1 MKLVAVWVT
10 AVLRRLSRMPPSS
23 HAAHAMAGSVHS
35 ICTGF
40 KSARDTAFLFVL
52 PLWLYNGTTEHG
64 RPHPSLLQVSRQ
76 GVAPILFCRARAST
90 GLELAFTPSL
100 RLPFYGAVRLPPSR
114 RSGARDDCFVS
125 SGFCCRCLPS
135 YSWYLSAFV
144 VAGAEVGGWA
154 PKFFGIMHAVKTS
167 IASGHSGGE
176 AS

>member
-1 MKLVAVWVT
+1 
-10 AVLRRLSRMPPSS
+10 MPPSR

-40 KSARDTAFLFVL
+40 KSSRDTAFLFFL
-52 PLWLYNGTTEHG
+52 SLWLCNGTTEHG

-76 GVAPILFCRARAST
+76 RVVPILFCRARAST

-100 RLPFYGAVRLPPSR
+100 RLPFYGAVRFPPSR

-135 YSWYLSAFV
+135 YSWYLSAFSWWLV
-144 VAGAEVGGWA
+144 PRWAGGHQ
-154 PKFFGIMHAVKTS
+154 FLFCCGIMHAVKTS
-167 IASGHSGGE
+167 IASSHSGGE